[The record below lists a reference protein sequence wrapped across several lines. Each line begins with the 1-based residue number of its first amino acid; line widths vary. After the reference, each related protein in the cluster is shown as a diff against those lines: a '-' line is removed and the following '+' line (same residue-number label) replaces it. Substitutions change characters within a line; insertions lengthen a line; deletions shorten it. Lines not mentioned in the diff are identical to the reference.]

1 MGIYLAETSKKAAPG
16 GAACFGSNP
25 VGTVYTWSRRRRRI
39 PIRLNPVRP
48 APSSKRVAGSG
59 TGVVVLGVDASTG
72 PVAPAPPLP
81 AVLKTSSAKNALG
94 EPPALTVTSP
104 VGGGVRNNPPAAVRS
119 NAIALVVKSGLLAPL
134 PQL

>member
-39 PIRLNPVRP
+39 PIRPKPVRP

-59 TGVVVLGVDASTG
+59 TVGVLGVDASTG
-72 PVAPAPPLP
+72 PVAPVT
-81 AVLKTSSAKNALG
+81 VLKTSSAKNALG

-119 NAIALVVKSGLLAPL
+119 NAIALVVKSGLVAPG
-134 PQL
+134 PQLVQFSP